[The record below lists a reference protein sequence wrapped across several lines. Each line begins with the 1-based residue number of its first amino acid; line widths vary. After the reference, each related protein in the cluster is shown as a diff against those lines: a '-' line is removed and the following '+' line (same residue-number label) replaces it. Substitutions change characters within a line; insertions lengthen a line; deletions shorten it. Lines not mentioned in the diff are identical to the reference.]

1 METFEIYQKDRNGN
15 EIVIG
20 TRQGGI
26 KISLFDVSDMGKPKE
41 VSQYV
46 LGDAGSYSEA
56 LYNHKAIMFDETR
69 KLLAFDASVTSD
81 PTSYQFQQ
89 GAAVI
94 SYAGNDLSRN
104 AFLVSVPTDHYG
116 SDIPYGRRVLYIG
129 DELYYVQGGKI
140 SSYDYSNFRV
150 IDSLSLF

>member
-1 METFEIYQKDRNGN
+1 
-15 EIVIG
+15 
-20 TRQGGI
+20 
-26 KISLFDVSDMGKPKE
+26 
-41 VSQYV
+41 
-46 LGDAGSYSEA
+46 
-56 LYNHKAIMFDETR
+56 MFDETR